1 MDERIKNLVII
12 VLGVLC
18 LLLLIGTISSCSG
31 AYKQKLAR
39 DKEMAGRLD
48 LEEKMSKSSQER
60 VAMEE
65 RVKSKDKNLQEAV
78 NELAGIKKELLEV
91 APDAFKSAGITELEK
106 SYYQWDRPRD
116 LKASQKCRKIYE

>member
-18 LLLLIGTISSCSG
+18 FLLIIGTISSCSG
-31 AYKQKLAR
+31 AYRQKLAR

-48 LEEKMSKSSQER
+48 LEEKMSKYSQER

-65 RVKSKDKNLQEAV
+65 RVKSKDKDLQEATS
-78 NELAGIKKELLEV
+78 ELAGVKKELLEEQMIS
-91 APDAFKSAGITELEK
+91 KSLKDDLAKLTKTKESLEE
-106 SYYQWDRPRD
+106 D
-116 LKASQKCRKIYE
+116 LKQCKSRKR

>member
-18 LLLLIGTISSCSG
+18 LLLLIGTVSSCSG

-48 LEEKMSKSSQER
+48 LEEKMSKSSQEK

-65 RVKSKDKNLQEAV
+65 RIKSKDKALQEATG
-78 NELAGIKKELLEV
+78 ELAEAKKELLEEQMIS
-91 APDAFKSAGITELEK
+91 KSLKDELVKLTNTKELLEE
-106 SYYQWDRPRD
+106 D
-116 LKASQKCRKIYE
+116 LKKCKSRKR